1 MQITALN
8 LEESAVVMQPL
19 GHKVKQGKSPHYW
32 HHQEQEMNQM
42 KRAELI
48 IGKSYYM
55 HESAN
60 WRDKVYAD
68 NSYAKTADIHRRR
81 KVVIVE
87 TQLKTEQE
95 KKYRNRD
102 VLIQNSKGEQKW
114 VALNHIRIEWIEAV
128 SLITKD
134 WRNTRGYDD
143 RGRKYDRHLQ
153 RKFEREQF
161 APALKTMLTEIERVT
176 GEKVYSWDKM
186 ESLEY
191 ETIKKLTQA
200 LSFIKTDLQ
209 AVAS

>member
-1 MQITALN
+1 
-8 LEESAVVMQPL
+8 
-19 GHKVKQGKSPHYW
+19 
-32 HHQEQEMNQM
+32 
-42 KRAELI
+42 
-48 IGKSYYM
+48 M

-68 NSYAKTADIHRRR
+68 NSYAKTADIHKRR
-81 KVVIVE
+81 KVVIIE

-102 VLIQNSKGEQKW
+102 VLIQNSNGDQKW

-134 WRNTRGYDD
+134 WRQRNGWNDPANRYA
-143 RGRKYDRHLQ
+143 RHLQ
-153 RKFEREQF
+153 RKFAREQF
-161 APALKTMLTEIERVT
+161 TPALKTMLEEIERVT

-200 LSFIKTDLQ
+200 LSFIKTELT

>member
-1 MQITALN
+1 
-8 LEESAVVMQPL
+8 
-19 GHKVKQGKSPHYW
+19 
-32 HHQEQEMNQM
+32 M

-68 NSYAKTADIHRRR
+68 NSYAKTADIHKRR
-81 KVVIVE
+81 KVVIIE

-102 VLIQNSKGEQKW
+102 VLIQNSNGDQKW

-134 WRNTRGYDD
+134 WRQRNGWNDPANRYA
-143 RGRKYDRHLQ
+143 RHLQ
-153 RKFEREQF
+153 RKFAREQF
-161 APALKTMLTEIERVT
+161 TPALKTMLEEIERVT

-200 LSFIKTDLQ
+200 LSFIKTELT

>member
-1 MQITALN
+1 
-8 LEESAVVMQPL
+8 
-19 GHKVKQGKSPHYW
+19 
-32 HHQEQEMNQM
+32 M

-48 IGKSYYM
+48 IGKAYYM

-68 NSYAKTADIHRRR
+68 NSYAKTADIHKRR
-81 KVVIVE
+81 KVVIIE

-114 VALNHIRIEWIEAV
+114 VPLNHIRTEWIEAV

-134 WRNTRGYDD
+134 WRNARYDD
-143 RGRKYDRHLQ
+143 RGRRYERHLQ
-153 RKFEREQF
+153 RKFAREQF
-161 APALKTMLTEIERVT
+161 APALKTMLEEIERVT

-186 ESLEY
+186 ESLDY

-200 LSFIKTDLQ
+200 LSVIKTELK
-209 AVAS
+209 VAS

>member
-1 MQITALN
+1 
-8 LEESAVVMQPL
+8 
-19 GHKVKQGKSPHYW
+19 
-32 HHQEQEMNQM
+32 M

-68 NSYAKTADIHRRR
+68 NSYAKTADIHKRR

-102 VLIQNSKGEQKW
+102 VLIQNSNGDQKW

-134 WRNTRGYDD
+134 WRQRRGYDD
-143 RGRKYDRHLQ
+143 RANKYARHLQ

-186 ESLEY
+186 ESLDIK
-191 ETIKKLTQA
+191 TIKTLTQA

>member
-1 MQITALN
+1 
-8 LEESAVVMQPL
+8 
-19 GHKVKQGKSPHYW
+19 
-32 HHQEQEMNQM
+32 M

-68 NSYAKTADIHRRR
+68 NSYAKTADIHKRR

-102 VLIQNSKGEQKW
+102 VLIQNSNGDQKW

-134 WRNTRGYDD
+134 WRERNGWND
-143 RGRKYDRHLQ
+143 RGNRYARHLQ
-153 RKFEREQF
+153 RKFAREQF
-161 APALKTMLTEIERVT
+161 TPALNTMLEEIDRVT
-176 GEKVYSWDKM
+176 GERVCSWDKM

-191 ETIKKLTQA
+191 ETSKKLTQA

>member
-1 MQITALN
+1 M
-8 LEESAVVMQPL
+8 
-19 GHKVKQGKSPHYW
+19 H
-32 HHQEQEMNQM
+32 QM

-68 NSYAKTADIHRRR
+68 NSYAKTADIHKRR
-81 KVVIVE
+81 KVVIIE

-102 VLIQNSKGEQKW
+102 VLIQNSNGDQKW

-134 WRNTRGYDD
+134 WRNARGYDD
-143 RGRKYDRHLQ
+143 RARKYARHLE
-153 RKFEREQF
+153 RKFLREQYT
-161 APALKTMLTEIERVT
+161 PALKNMLEEIQRVT
-176 GEKVYSWDKM
+176 GEKVFSWDKF
-186 ESLEY
+186 ESLDIK
-191 ETIKKLTQA
+191 TIQILTQA
-200 LSFIKTDLQ
+200 ISGIKTELT

>member
-1 MQITALN
+1 
-8 LEESAVVMQPL
+8 
-19 GHKVKQGKSPHYW
+19 
-32 HHQEQEMNQM
+32 
-42 KRAELI
+42 
-48 IGKSYYM
+48 M

-68 NSYAKTADIHRRR
+68 NSYAKTADIHKRR
-81 KVVIVE
+81 KVVIIE

-102 VLIQNSKGEQKW
+102 VLIQNSNGDQKW
-114 VALNHIRIEWIEAV
+114 VALNHIRIDWIEAV

-134 WRNTRGYDD
+134 WRERNGWND
-143 RGRKYDRHLQ
+143 RGNQYARHLQ
-153 RKFEREQF
+153 RKFAREQF
-161 APALKTMLTEIERVT
+161 TPALKTMLEEIERVT

>member
-1 MQITALN
+1 
-8 LEESAVVMQPL
+8 
-19 GHKVKQGKSPHYW
+19 
-32 HHQEQEMNQM
+32 M

-68 NSYAKTADIHRRR
+68 NSYAKTADIHKRR
-81 KVVIVE
+81 KVVIIE

-102 VLIQNSKGEQKW
+102 VLIQNSNGDQKW
-114 VALNHIRIEWIEAV
+114 VALNHIRIDWIEAV

-134 WRNTRGYDD
+134 WRERNGWND
-143 RGRKYDRHLQ
+143 RGNQYARHLQ
-153 RKFEREQF
+153 RKFAREQF
-161 APALKTMLTEIERVT
+161 TPALKTMLEEIERVT

>member
-1 MQITALN
+1 
-8 LEESAVVMQPL
+8 
-19 GHKVKQGKSPHYW
+19 
-32 HHQEQEMNQM
+32 M

-68 NSYAKTADIHRRR
+68 NSYAKTADIHKRR

-102 VLIQNSKGEQKW
+102 VLIQNSNGDQKW
-114 VALNHIRIEWIEAV
+114 VVLNHIRIEWIEAV

-134 WRNTRGYDD
+134 WRNARGYDD
-143 RGRKYDRHLQ
+143 RARKYARHLQ

-186 ESLEY
+186 ESLNIN
-191 ETIKKLTQA
+191 TIKILTQA
-200 LSFIKTDLQ
+200 LSGIKTELKE
-209 AVAS
+209 VA

>member
-1 MQITALN
+1 
-8 LEESAVVMQPL
+8 
-19 GHKVKQGKSPHYW
+19 
-32 HHQEQEMNQM
+32 M

-102 VLIQNSKGEQKW
+102 VLIQNSNGDQKW

-134 WRNTRGYDD
+134 WRNARG
-143 RGRKYDRHLQ
+143 HN
-153 RKFEREQF
+153 
-161 APALKTMLTEIERVT
+161 
-176 GEKVYSWDKM
+176 
-186 ESLEY
+186 ESN
-191 ETIKKLTQA
+191 
-200 LSFIKTDLQ
+200 
-209 AVAS
+209 

>member
-1 MQITALN
+1 
-8 LEESAVVMQPL
+8 
-19 GHKVKQGKSPHYW
+19 
-32 HHQEQEMNQM
+32 M

-68 NSYAKTADIHRRR
+68 NSYAKTADIHKRR
-81 KVVIVE
+81 KVVIIE

-95 KKYRNRD
+95 KKYHNRD
-102 VLIQNSKGEQKW
+102 VLIQNNNGDQKW

-134 WRNTRGYDD
+134 WRQRNGWND
-143 RGRKYDRHLQ
+143 RGNRYARHLQ
-153 RKFEREQF
+153 RKFAREQF
-161 APALKTMLTEIERVT
+161 TPALKTMLEEIERVT

-200 LSFIKTDLQ
+200 LSFIKTELT

>member
-1 MQITALN
+1 
-8 LEESAVVMQPL
+8 
-19 GHKVKQGKSPHYW
+19 
-32 HHQEQEMNQM
+32 M

-48 IGKSYYM
+48 IGKAYYM

-60 WRDKVYAD
+60 WRDKSYAD
-68 NSYAKTADIHRRR
+68 NSYAKTADIHKRR

-87 TQLKTEQE
+87 TQLKTEPE
-95 KKYRNRD
+95 KMFHNRD

-114 VALNHIRIEWIEAV
+114 VPLNNIRIEWVEAV
-128 SLITKD
+128 SLMTKD
-134 WRNTRGYDD
+134 WRYARYDD
-143 RGRKYDRHLQ
+143 RGRRYERHLQ

-161 APALKTMLTEIERVT
+161 APALKTMLEEIERVT

-200 LSFIKTDLQ
+200 LSVIKTELK
-209 AVAS
+209 VAS

>member
-1 MQITALN
+1 
-8 LEESAVVMQPL
+8 
-19 GHKVKQGKSPHYW
+19 
-32 HHQEQEMNQM
+32 MNQM

-81 KVVIVE
+81 KVIIVE
-87 TQLKTEQE
+87 TQLKTEPE
-95 KKYRNRD
+95 KMFRNRD

-114 VALNHIRIEWIEAV
+114 VPLNHIRIEWIEAV

-134 WRNTRGYDD
+134 WRNARYDD
-143 RGRKYDRHLQ
+143 RGRKYERHLQ

-161 APALKTMLTEIERVT
+161 VPALKTMLEEIERVT

>member
-1 MQITALN
+1 
-8 LEESAVVMQPL
+8 MQPL
-19 GHKVKQGKSPHYW
+19 GHKVKQGNAPHYW

-68 NSYAKTADIHRRR
+68 NSYAKTADIHKRR

-102 VLIQNSKGEQKW
+102 VLIQNSNGDQKW

-134 WRNTRGYDD
+134 WRRARYDD

-153 RKFEREQF
+153 RKFAREQF
-161 APALKTMLTEIERVT
+161 APALKTMLEEIERVT

-186 ESLEY
+186 ESLDIK
-191 ETIKKLTQA
+191 TIKTLTQA

>member
-1 MQITALN
+1 
-8 LEESAVVMQPL
+8 
-19 GHKVKQGKSPHYW
+19 
-32 HHQEQEMNQM
+32 
-42 KRAELI
+42 
-48 IGKSYYM
+48 M

-68 NSYAKTADIHRRR
+68 NSYAKTADIHKRR
-81 KVVIVE
+81 KVVIIE

-102 VLIQNSKGEQKW
+102 VLIQSSNGDQKW

-134 WRNTRGYDD
+134 WRQRNGWNDPANRYA
-143 RGRKYDRHLQ
+143 RHLQ
-153 RKFEREQF
+153 RKFAREQF
-161 APALKTMLTEIERVT
+161 TPALKTMLEEIERVT